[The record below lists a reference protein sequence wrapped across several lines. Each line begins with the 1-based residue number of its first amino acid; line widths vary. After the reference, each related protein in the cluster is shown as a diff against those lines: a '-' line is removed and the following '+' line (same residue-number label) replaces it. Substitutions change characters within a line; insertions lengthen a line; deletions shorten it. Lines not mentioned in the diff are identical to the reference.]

1 MKKLLFLVA
10 AVASTFTA
18 TAQTLEKV
26 GQYYYHKDEAR
37 TLYKSKFFDNW
48 SVGLNVGAQT
58 PTLNHAFFKNAKP
71 SFGVELRKDFSPLF
85 GVSAQV
91 QAYLNGGPIGN
102 GMRDAFVGKP
112 YNIGSF
118 GKQAIDNV
126 KYTLNGNLSL
136 SNLFGGYLGRPRTFE
151 LEAKVGGGFLYTYAG
166 AAKDNDAFFVDL
178 GANFLFNLGE
188 SRAWTIKLSP
198 SIGYFIDPT
207 SRAMLDEG
215 DLNLNRS
222 AVELQAGLVYHFGT
236 SYGRHHFAYA
246 KKNNVDE
253 AGLNATINDLR
264 NQLNAKQGE
273 IAPLQQQVRTLQQQ
287 VNELRNRKPEVVQV
301 EKKTDKRS
309 IESMVH
315 YRVNS
320 TVIDASQVP
329 NVERVAVYLKK
340 YPNAKAH
347 IVGYASVEGPA
358 QNNMRLSIGRAN
370 AVKDMLVK
378 KYKIAASRI
387 TVEGPGTTQM
397 FQLNEWN
404 RVSITTINESK

>member
-1 MKKLLFLVA
+1 MKKFLFLVA
-10 AVASTFTA
+10 AVATAFTA

-26 GQYYYHKDEAR
+26 GKYYYHKDEAR
-37 TLYKSKFFDNW
+37 TMYYSKFFDNW
-48 SVGLNVGAQT
+48 SVGINGGAQT
-58 PTLNHAFFKNAKP
+58 PTLNRAFFKNAKP

-85 GVSAQV
+85 GLSAQV
-91 QAYLNGGPIGN
+91 QAYMNGGPIGN
-102 GMRDAFVGKP
+102 GMQEAFLNRP
-112 YNIGSF
+112 FNIGQY
-118 GKQAIDNV
+118 GKHAIDNV
-126 KYTLNGNLSL
+126 KYTLNGNFNL
-136 SNLFGGYLGRPRTFE
+136 SNAIFGYLGRPRTFE
-151 LEAKVGGGFLYTYAG
+151 VELKTGGGFLHTYSG
-166 AAKDNDAFFVDL
+166 PAKGNDAFYVDL

-188 SRAWTIKLSP
+188 SRAWTIKVSP
-198 SIGYFIDPT
+198 SLGYFVDPT

-222 AVELQAGLVYHFGT
+222 AVELQAGVIYHFNN

-264 NQLNAKQGE
+264 NQLNAKNGE

-287 VNELRNRKPEVVQV
+287 VNDLRNRKPEVI
-301 EKKTDKRS
+301 EKKSDKRA

-320 TVIDASQVP
+320 TVIEASQVP

-340 YPNAKAH
+340 YPSAKAH
-347 IVGYASVEGPA
+347 IVGYASVEGPKD
-358 QNNMRLSIGRAN
+358 NNMRLSIGRAN

-378 KYKIAASRI
+378 KYKIAADRI

-397 FQLNEWN
+397 FELNEWN